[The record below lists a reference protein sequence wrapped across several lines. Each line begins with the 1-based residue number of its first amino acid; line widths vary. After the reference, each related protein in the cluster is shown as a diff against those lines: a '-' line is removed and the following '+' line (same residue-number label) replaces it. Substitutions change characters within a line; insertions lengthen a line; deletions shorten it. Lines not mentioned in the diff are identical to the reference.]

1 MLGKCNVG
9 EIHRNCSS
17 GQGTIDITM
26 FLLTKVYLLCDDF
39 EMQKLAN
46 YSIRTGMAAITTLLP
61 HMCPK
66 VFYTKNAIVCFGMR
80 SRHFGSSLWKVNHL
94 QELGVRKHK
103 ARARSLSRKIIS
115 NGYVEKD
122 SYKAKIYKRLDSC
135 LVIPPPVGK
144 KPRAI
149 IKFLGGAFVGAVP
162 EVTYSHLIEL
172 LAKEGY
178 LVISVPYNVTFDH
191 SEAAKEVYEKF
202 NSCLDTILGSG
213 IPDANL
219 TAKDLINL
227 PIFSVGH
234 SNGAL
239 LQLLT
244 GSYFGE
250 NIPKA
255 NAIISFNNRPA
266 SEAVPYFEQFGPL
279 VSQMVPIVEASPV
292 YSLATSASG
301 DAWKAL
307 LDAAGTIAQEY
318 DQEARVSFN
327 KFVDQLPSVMNQVTQ
342 GTSEFKPTPA
352 KNRDCFMNSYSV
364 PHTLLVK
371 FSSDAID
378 ETDVVEEILKP
389 RIESVGGTLEKVT
402 LSGTHLTPCI
412 QDIKW
417 KVGYAYTPVDAIAQ
431 SLKTLSVS
439 DTRVLAR
446 TVTDWFKSFET

>member
-1 MLGKCNVG
+1 MY
-9 EIHRNCSS
+9 
-17 GQGTIDITM
+17 
-26 FLLTKVYLLCDDF
+26 FLLTSPQTYHQTASANLSLVNKLGELLGR
-39 EMQKLAN
+39 K
-46 YSIRTGMAAITTLLP
+46 GMAGITTLLP
-61 HMCPK
+61 HINPK
-66 VFYTKNAIVCFGMR
+66 VWYTKNAVACFGMR
-80 SRHFGSSLWKVNHL
+80 SHQFGNFLRKVNHL
-94 QELGVRKHK
+94 QKLAMRNHK
-103 ARARSLSRKIIS
+103 ALAMSSS
-115 NGYVEKD
+115 NAYVAKD
-122 SYKAKIYKRLDSC
+122 LYKTKIYKRMDSC
-135 LVIPPPVGK
+135 LVIPPPEGK

-162 EVTYSHLIEL
+162 EVTYSYLIEL

-178 LVISVPYNVTFDH
+178 LIISVPYNVTFDH

-202 NSCLDTILGSG
+202 NACLDMILVSG
-213 IPDANL
+213 VPDANL
-219 TAKDLINL
+219 AAKDLIDL

-239 LQLLT
+239 LQLLA

-250 NIPKA
+250 KIPKA

-279 VSQMVPIVEASPV
+279 VSQMVPVVEASPV

-307 LDAAGTIAQEY
+307 LDAAGAIALEY
-318 DQEARVSFN
+318 DQEARVSLN

-342 GTSEFKPTPA
+342 GISEFKPTPA
-352 KNRDCFMNSYSV
+352 ENRDCFMNSYSV

-417 KVGYAYTPVDAIAQ
+417 KVGYAYTPIDAIAQ

-446 TVTDWFKSFET
+446 TVTDWFKSFEA

>member
-1 MLGKCNVG
+1 
-9 EIHRNCSS
+9 
-17 GQGTIDITM
+17 
-26 FLLTKVYLLCDDF
+26 
-39 EMQKLAN
+39 
-46 YSIRTGMAAITTLLP
+46 MAAITTLPP
-61 HMCPK
+61 HMNPK
-66 VFYTKNAIVCFGMR
+66 VSYTKNAVVCFGMR
-80 SRHFGSSLWKVNHL
+80 SCHFGSSYRKGNHV
-94 QELGVRKHK
+94 QEMGVRKHK
-103 ARARSLSRKIIS
+103 ALSMRSSKKMIS
-115 NGYVEKD
+115 KGYVGKD
-122 SYKAKIYKRLDSC
+122 SYKTKIYKRMDSC
-135 LVIPPPVGK
+135 LVIPPPMGK

-162 EVTYSHLIEL
+162 EVTYSLLIEL

-178 LVISVPYNVTFDH
+178 VIISVPYNVTFDH
-191 SEAAKEVYEKF
+191 SEAAKEVYERF
-202 NSCLDTILGSG
+202 NACLDTILASG

-219 TAKDLINL
+219 AARDLFDL

-244 GSYFGE
+244 GSYYGE
-250 NIPKA
+250 KIPKA

-279 VSQMVPIVEASPV
+279 VSQMVPIMEASPV

-301 DAWKAL
+301 DAWRAL
-307 LDAAGTIAQEY
+307 LDAAGTIAQQY
-318 DQEARVSFN
+318 DQEARVSLN
-327 KFVDQLPSVMNQVTQ
+327 KFVDQLPSVVNQVTQ
-342 GTSEFKPTPA
+342 GISEFKPTPA
-352 KNRDCFMNSYSV
+352 ENRDCFMNSYSV

-417 KVGYAYTPVDAIAQ
+417 QVGYAYTPVDAIAQ
-431 SLKTLSVS
+431 SLKTLSIN
-439 DTRVLAR
+439 DIRVLAR
-446 TVTDWFKSFET
+446 TVADWFKSFEN